1 MKGKGLG
8 PRIWLWIAGLLLV
21 WNGLF
26 PAAWILFTSLK
37 TEAELT
43 RLPITYWPL
52 EPTLANYERAFRE
65 APLGRYFLNSLIV
78 ASGATLLCVTV
89 AAMAAYALA
98 RLRVP
103 YPGPILMALIALA
116 MFPPAT
122 LVVPLFQIFT
132 ALGLRNTYPGLI
144 LPHAALSLPVAILVL
159 YSFFKTIPKDLEAAA
174 LVDGCTRVQA
184 LRYVVIPL
192 SGPGVFTAALL
203 AFVNSWDEFLLALTL
218 APAKEMRTLPV
229 GITLYQG
236 EYLFPW
242 PLISA
247 ALVVALVPVALVI
260 ALFQER
266 IVAGLTQGALKG

>member
-1 MKGKGLG
+1 
-8 PRIWLWIAGLLLV
+8 
-21 WNGLF
+21 
-26 PAAWILFTSLK
+26 
-37 TEAELT
+37 
-43 RLPITYWPL
+43 
-52 EPTLANYERAFRE
+52 
-65 APLGRYFLNSLIV
+65 
-78 ASGATLLCVTV
+78 
-89 AAMAAYALA
+89 MAAYALA
-98 RLRVP
+98 RLRLA
-103 YPGPILMALIALA
+103 YAQGILVALVALA

-132 ALGLRNTYPGLI
+132 ALGLRNTYLGLI
-144 LPHAALSLPVAILVL
+144 LPHAALSLPVAVLVL
-159 YSFFKTIPKDLEAAA
+159 YSFFKTIPRDLEAAA
-174 LVDGCTRVQA
+174 LVDGCTRVGA
-184 LRYVVIPL
+184 LRHVVMPL

-218 APAKEMRTLPV
+218 APAREMRTLPV

-247 ALVVALVPVALVI
+247 ALVVAMVPVALVI

>member
-1 MKGKGLG
+1 MRVPVFRLGL
-8 PRIWLWIAGLLLV
+8 WLSGLVLV
-21 WNGLF
+21 FNGLF
-26 PAAWILFTSLK
+26 PALWILFTSLK
-37 TEAELT
+37 TEAELS
-43 RLPITYWPL
+43 RIPITYWPDNPIL
-52 EPTLANYERAFRE
+52 TNYQRAFRE
-65 APLGRYFLNSLIV
+65 APLARYFLNSAVV
-78 ASGATLLCVTV
+78 AAGATLLCVTV
-89 AAMAAYALA
+89 SAMAAYALA
-98 RLRVP
+98 RLRIP
-103 YPGPILMALIALA
+103 YAGGILLSLVALA

-122 LVVPLFQIFT
+122 LLVPLYQIFT
-132 ALGLRNTYPGLI
+132 GLGLRNTYLGLI
-144 LPHAALSLPVAILVL
+144 LPHAALSLPVAVLVL

-174 LVDGCTRVQA
+174 LVDGCTRIGA
-184 LRYVVIPL
+184 LRYVVLPL

-218 APAKEMRTLPV
+218 NPAKEMRTLPV

>member
-1 MKGKGLG
+1 MRVPVFRLGL
-8 PRIWLWIAGLLLV
+8 WLSGLVLV
-21 WNGLF
+21 FNGLF
-26 PAAWILFTSLK
+26 PALWILFTSLK
-37 TEAELT
+37 TEAELS
-43 RLPITYWPL
+43 RIPITYWPDN
-52 EPTLANYERAFRE
+52 PTLANYQRAFRE
-65 APLGRYFLNSLIV
+65 APLARYFLNSAVV
-78 ASGATLLCVTV
+78 AAGATLLCVTV
-89 AAMAAYALA
+89 SAMAAYALA
-98 RLRVP
+98 RLRIP
-103 YPGPILMALIALA
+103 YAGGILLCLVALA

-122 LVVPLFQIFT
+122 LLVPLYQIFT
-132 ALGLRNTYPGLI
+132 GLGLRNTYLGLI
-144 LPHAALSLPVAILVL
+144 LPHAALSLPVAVLVL

-174 LVDGCTRVQA
+174 LVDGCTRIGA
-184 LRYVVIPL
+184 LRYVVLPL

-218 APAKEMRTLPV
+218 NPAKEMRTLPV

-247 ALVVALVPVALVI
+247 ALVVALMPVALVI

>member
-1 MKGKGLG
+1 MRRSLLYRLG
-8 PRIWLWIAGLLLV
+8 IWLAGLV
-21 WNGLF
+21 IVVNGLF
-26 PAAWILFTSLK
+26 PAVWILFTSLK

-43 RLPITYWPL
+43 RIPITYWPQ

-65 APLGRYFLNSLIV
+65 APLLRYFLNSLVV
-78 ASGATLLCVTV
+78 AAGSTVLCVTV
-89 AAMAAYALA
+89 AAMAAYSLA
-98 RLRVP
+98 RLRLAHA
-103 YPGPILMALIALA
+103 GTILLLLVALA

-122 LVVPLFQIFT
+122 LLVPLYQIFT
-132 ALGLRNTYPGLI
+132 GLGLRNTYLGLI
-144 LPHAALSLPVAILVL
+144 LPHAALSLPVAVLVL
-159 YSFFKTIPKDLEAAA
+159 YSFFKTIPRDLEAAA
-174 LVDGCTRVQA
+174 LVDGCTRLGA
-184 LRYVVIPL
+184 LRHVVVPL

-218 APAKEMRTLPV
+218 APGKEVRTLPV

-247 ALVVALVPVALVI
+247 ALVVAMVPVALVI

-266 IVAGLTQGALKG
+266 IVSGLTQGALKG

>member
-1 MKGKGLG
+1 MRVPVFRLGL
-8 PRIWLWIAGLLLV
+8 WLSGLVLV
-21 WNGLF
+21 FNGLF
-26 PAAWILFTSLK
+26 PALWILFTSLK
-37 TEAELT
+37 TEAELS
-43 RLPITYWPL
+43 RIPITYWPDN
-52 EPTLANYERAFRE
+52 PTLANYQRAFRE
-65 APLGRYFLNSLIV
+65 APLARYFLNSAVV
-78 ASGATLLCVTV
+78 AAGATLLCVTV
-89 AAMAAYALA
+89 SAMAAYALA
-98 RLRVP
+98 RLRIP
-103 YPGPILMALIALA
+103 YAGGILLSLVALA

-122 LVVPLFQIFT
+122 LLVPLYQIFT
-132 ALGLRNTYPGLI
+132 GLGLRNTYLGLI
-144 LPHAALSLPVAILVL
+144 LPHAALSLPVAVLVL

-174 LVDGCTRVQA
+174 LVDGCTRIGA
-184 LRYVVIPL
+184 LRYVVLPL

-218 APAKEMRTLPV
+218 NPAKEMRTLPV

>member
-1 MKGKGLG
+1 MRGTAPFRLGL
-8 PRIWLWIAGLLLV
+8 WLAGLALV
-21 WNGLF
+21 FNGLF
-26 PAAWILFTSLK
+26 PALWILFTSLK
-37 TEAELT
+37 TEAELS
-43 RLPITYWPL
+43 RIPITYWP
-52 EPTLANYERAFRE
+52 ERPTLANYERAFRE
-65 APLGRYFLNSLIV
+65 APLGRYFLNSLVV
-78 ASGATLLCVTV
+78 AAGATVLCVTV
-89 AAMAAYALA
+89 SAMAAYALA
-98 RLRVP
+98 RLRVARAT
-103 YPGPILMALIALA
+103 LVLLSLVALA

-122 LVVPLFQIFT
+122 LLVPLYQLFT
-132 ALGLRNTYPGLI
+132 GLGLRNTYPGLI
-144 LPHAALSLPVAILVL
+144 LPHAALSLPVAVLVL
-159 YSFFKTIPKDLEAAA
+159 YSFFRTIPRDLEAAA
-174 LVDGCTRVQA
+174 LVDGCTRIGA
-184 LRYVVIPL
+184 LRHVIIPL

-218 APAKEMRTLPV
+218 NPAREMRTLPV

>member
-1 MKGKGLG
+1 MRRMGH
-8 PRIWLWIAGLLLV
+8 RAWLVVAALLV
-21 WNGLF
+21 LTNGTF
-26 PAAWILFTSLK
+26 PAIWILFTSLK

-43 RLPITYWPL
+43 RTPITYWPAD
-52 EPTLANYERAFRE
+52 PTLANYVRAFQE
-65 APLGRYFLNSLIV
+65 APLPRYFLNSLVV
-78 ASGATLLCVTV
+78 AAGATILCVSIS
-89 AAMAAYALA
+89 ALAAYALA
-98 RLRVP
+98 RLRV
-103 YPGPILMALIALA
+103 LFAHALLLTLVALA
-116 MFPPAT
+116 MFPTAT

-132 ALGLRNTYPGLI
+132 TLGLRNTYLGLI
-144 LPHAALSLPVAILVL
+144 LPHAALSLPVAVLVL

-174 LVDGCTRVQA
+174 LVDGCTRLGA
-184 LRYVVIPL
+184 LWYVVVPL

-218 APAKEMRTLPV
+218 APAKDMRTLPV

-247 ALVVALVPVALVI
+247 ALVVALVPVAVVI

-266 IVAGLTQGALKG
+266 IVAGLTQGAVKG

>member
-1 MKGKGLG
+1 MRVPLFRLGL
-8 PRIWLWIAGLLLV
+8 WLSGLVLV
-21 WNGLF
+21 FNGLF
-26 PAAWILFTSLK
+26 PALWILFTSLK
-37 TEAELT
+37 TEAELS
-43 RLPITYWPL
+43 RIPITYWPDN
-52 EPTLANYERAFRE
+52 PTLANYQRAFRE
-65 APLGRYFLNSLIV
+65 APLARYFLNSVVV
-78 ASGATLLCVTV
+78 AAGATLLCVTV
-89 AAMAAYALA
+89 SAMAAYALA
-98 RLRVP
+98 RLRIP
-103 YPGPILMALIALA
+103 YAGGFLLSLVALA

-122 LVVPLFQIFT
+122 LLVPLYQIFT
-132 ALGLRNTYPGLI
+132 GLGLRNTYLGLI
-144 LPHAALSLPVAILVL
+144 LTHAALSLPVAVLVL
-159 YSFFKTIPKDLEAAA
+159 YSFFKTIPKDLESAA
-174 LVDGCTRVQA
+174 LVDGCTRIGA

-218 APAKEMRTLPV
+218 NPAKEMRTLPV

>member
-1 MKGKGLG
+1 MRAPWFRLGL
-8 PRIWLWIAGLLLV
+8 WVAGLV
-21 WNGLF
+21 VVVNGLF
-26 PAAWILFTSLK
+26 PALWILFTSLK

-43 RLPITYWPL
+43 RIPITYWPQ
-52 EPTLANYERAFRE
+52 EPTLDNYVRAFRE
-65 APLGRYFLNSLIV
+65 APLLRYFANSLVV
-78 ASGATLLCVTV
+78 AGGSTALCVAV

-98 RLRVP
+98 RLRLA
-103 YPGPILMALIALA
+103 YAQGILVALVALA

-132 ALGLRNTYPGLI
+132 ALGLRNTYLGLI
-144 LPHAALSLPVAILVL
+144 LPHAALSLPVAVLVL
-159 YSFFKTIPKDLEAAA
+159 YSFFKTIPRDLEAAA
-174 LVDGCTRVQA
+174 LVDGCTRVGA
-184 LRYVVIPL
+184 LRHVVMPL

-218 APAKEMRTLPV
+218 APAREMRTLPV

-247 ALVVALVPVALVI
+247 ALVVAMVPVALVI

>member
-1 MKGKGLG
+1 MRVPVFRLGL
-8 PRIWLWIAGLLLV
+8 WLSGLVLV
-21 WNGLF
+21 FNGLF
-26 PAAWILFTSLK
+26 PALWILFTSLK
-37 TEAELT
+37 TEAELS
-43 RLPITYWPL
+43 RIPITYWPDN
-52 EPTLANYERAFRE
+52 PTLTNYQRAFRE
-65 APLGRYFLNSLIV
+65 APLARYFLNSAVV
-78 ASGATLLCVTV
+78 AAGATLLCVTV
-89 AAMAAYALA
+89 SAMAAYALA
-98 RLRVP
+98 RLRIP
-103 YPGPILMALIALA
+103 YAGGILLSLVALA

-122 LVVPLFQIFT
+122 LLVPLYQIFT
-132 ALGLRNTYPGLI
+132 GLGLRNTYLGLI
-144 LPHAALSLPVAILVL
+144 LPHAALSLPVAVLVL

-174 LVDGCTRVQA
+174 LVDGCTRIGA
-184 LRYVVIPL
+184 LRYVVLPL

-218 APAKEMRTLPV
+218 NPAKEMRTLPV